1 MCNSIKDIVKL
12 IAKRDGISENEAYTS
27 VNYCIKELQDIM
39 QNSGSYIQ
47 AEDCIAD
54 WLGLEMDYFDV
65 LMYG

>member
-1 MCNSIKDIVKL
+1 MNINQDKTNGCDKASHIYGEMFNV
-12 IAKRDGISENEAYTS
+12 
-27 VNYCIKELQDIM
+27 LQDIM